1 MKKIFVLSLLLVTA
15 LCSFVSAQ
23 GSKKVYALAE
33 PSYVYTKNG
42 EGNLEWL
49 ATVDAGTMFDDVHRD
64 SIIPEK
70 INKNANTKK
79 LEFTGVVYKGK
90 KAYILKN
97 SVIEEVASVCLQD
110 RAVIT
115 KDAVVYTW
123 GNLGAFENIFLPAG
137 TVIITA
143 DVMPGEVFDEDLVRI
158 YFFDNQ
164 TFWNIRSVYVRKDCI
179 STSKGDYDAV
189 VLAKSALAKDVSKER
204 EIITKLLA
212 SAESKADS
220 KDIREYVQEISN
232 KIDAKDISQSN
243 ILPVS
248 GVSTGVI
255 NSDGAKVNVRDCPGT
270 NGKVVGQLSD
280 GANIDIIE
288 YTEMKEKIAGEEA
301 SWYKISTAGEN
312 SVTGWI
318 FGSSIKWDEP

>member
-15 LCSFVSAQ
+15 LCSLVGAQ
-23 GSKKVYALAE
+23 SSGDVYALAD
-33 PSYVYTKNG
+33 PSYVYTKNS

-49 ATVDAGTMFDDVHRD
+49 ATVDAGTMFEDVHPD

-70 INKNANTKK
+70 INKDANTKK

-97 SVIEEVASVCLQD
+97 TVIEEVASVCLQD

-137 TVIITA
+137 TVVITA
-143 DVMPGEVFDEDLVRI
+143 FVMPGEVFDEDLVRI

-189 VLAKSALAKDVSKER
+189 VLAKSALTKDVSKER

-212 SAESKADS
+212 TAESKANT
-220 KDIREYVQEISN
+220 KEIRDYVQDVSN
-232 KIDAKDISQSN
+232 KIDAKDISQSS
-243 ILPVS
+243 ISPVR
-248 GVSTGVI
+248 GVSTGII

-270 NGKVVGQLSD
+270 NGKIIGQLSN
-280 GANIDIIE
+280 GASLDIDE
-288 YTEMKEKIAGEEA
+288 YTDMKEKIGGEEA
-301 SWYKISTAGEN
+301 SWYKVTSGDI
-312 SVTGWI
+312 TGWI